1 MLTVS
6 NQGTVMNTSL
16 KKLFVGAAALA
27 SAAAL
32 APAAWAGCGGDP
44 VKQPAS
50 WTTSGS
56 PLALTRVDFGQARIT
71 GLWSVTLTAVGNP
84 AMDSDWGFSEWHSDG
99 TEIMNSGGHTPASG
113 NFCLGVW
120 APTGLNSYH
129 LNHWA
134 LAYVPSASPPYGTL
148 AAKINLK
155 EDVTLALNGQSFSGT
170 FTEDIYVQGGPHLQD
185 HGSITG
191 QRVTPF

>member
-1 MLTVS
+1 
-6 NQGTVMNTSL
+6 MNTSF
-16 KKLFVGAAALA
+16 KRLFVGAAALA

-32 APAAWAGCGGDP
+32 APAAWAGCGGEP
-44 VKQPAS
+44 AKQPAS

-56 PLALTRVDFGQARIT
+56 PLALTRVDFAQARIT
-71 GLWSVTLTAVGNP
+71 GLWSVTLTAALDPTHDN
-84 AMDSDWGFSEWHSDG
+84 DWGYSEWHSDG

-120 APTGLNSYH
+120 AQTGPNSYH

-134 LAYVPSASPPYGTL
+134 LSYVPSASAPYGTL
-148 AAKINLK
+148 AAKVNLK
-155 EDVTLALNGQSFSGT
+155 EDVTLGAAGNAFSGT
-170 FTEDIYVQGGPHLQD
+170 FTLDIYVQGGPHLQD
-185 HGSITG
+185 HGSIVG

>member
-1 MLTVS
+1 MHKDI
-6 NQGTVMNTSL
+6 
-16 KKLFVGAAALA
+16 KKLLVGVATLA
-27 SAAAL
+27 STAAL
-32 APAAWAGCGGDP
+32 APAAWAGCGAGLE
-44 VKQPAS
+44 KQPAT

-56 PLALTRVDFGQARIT
+56 PLALTRVDYGRPAIT

-99 TEIMNSGGHTPASG
+99 TEIMNSGGHSPASG

-120 APTGLNSYH
+120 AQTGANSYH

-134 LAYVPSASPPYGTL
+134 LSYIPSASAPYGTL

-155 EDVTLALNGQSFSGT
+155 EDVTLGGNGNT
-170 FTEDIYVQGGPHLQD
+170 FTGMFTLDIYVQGGPHLTD